1 MMTIVW
7 LLKHLLF
14 SIGTRGEGRGSEGAL
29 MCWHEKNP
37 WLFCFLTHG
46 GLLTYKE
53 NTEQGG
59 SFGVVEDEEG
69 AEGFLEE
76 AGASLSSDCRSSF
89 TEYFLCAHAI
99 LSMLHR
105 GLSHL
110 ISKMVLI

>member
-1 MMTIVW
+1 M
-7 LLKHLLF
+7 
-14 SIGTRGEGRGSEGAL
+14 
-29 MCWHEKNP
+29 
-37 WLFCFLTHG
+37 
-46 GLLTYKE
+46 
-53 NTEQGG
+53 
-59 SFGVVEDEEG
+59 VEDEEG

-89 TEYFLCAHAI
+89 TEYFLCAHTT